1 MTQDADSP
9 FTPAVG
15 MVDRLDSKGFG
26 PSAEDY
32 AFAEAYLAPG
42 DLDPEWV
49 ARLAD
54 PDRRTRREA
63 LAAERRARDWPA
75 IGQYREANAALAGQT
90 VDVVFIGDSLT
101 EFWAVAQPDLFTG
114 GVVNRGISGQTSPQ
128 ILLRFMA
135 DVIALKPRA
144 VHLWCGGND
153 MAGNT
158 GPSTVQDY
166 QNNILAM
173 LTLAQAHDV
182 RVILGALTPFNVVSW
197 NPAVGDL
204 RARTAELNA
213 WQTALVAERGLIR
226 ADYFSALADADGLL
240 RPEFHRDGVHPTR
253 AGYEAIRPVA
263 EDAIRRALYC
273 TGAQAASL
281 TTSRM
286 SSSVTPAPVGAVNCS
301 ALT

>member
-1 MTQDADSP
+1 MSDSP

-26 PSAEDY
+26 PSEEDY

-42 DLDPEWV
+42 DMDPAWV
-49 ARLAD
+49 AKLAD
-54 PDRRTRREA
+54 
-63 LAAERRARDWPA
+63 LERRATREVLSAEKKARDWPA
-75 IGQYREANAALAGQT
+75 LGQYREANEALAGQA

-101 EFWAVAQPDLFTG
+101 EFWRLAQPDLFTN

-135 DVIALKPRA
+135 DVVALNPRA
-144 VHLWCGGND
+144 VHILCGGND

-166 QNNILAM
+166 KNNILAM
-173 LTLAQAHDV
+173 LALAEAHGI
-182 RVILGALTPFNVVSW
+182 RIILGALTPFNVVSW

-204 RARTAELNA
+204 RARTAELNV
-213 WQTALVAERGLIR
+213 WQTALVAERGLVR
-226 ADYFSALADADGLL
+226 ADYFSVLAGADGLMKA
-240 RPEFHRDGVHPTR
+240 EFHRDGVHPTR
-253 AGYEAIRPVA
+253 AGYAVMRLVA
-263 EDAIRRALYC
+263 E
-273 TGAQAASL
+273 QAMKA
-281 TTSRM
+281 
-286 SSSVTPAPVGAVNCS
+286 